1 MLSCQQLTA
10 IPSSTYLILSKCC
23 VGLGFVNVNY
33 YSSGGREGHL
43 MARLVWMP
51 KVALGK
57 ILKCYIRAVFVY
69 KSHFCACIHIAK
81 QHTQNPVC
89 HTSLC
94 ECVFN
99 RADEVLGS
107 YAALRFVRLL
117 PAASKKNETIWYFFK
132 YYDCTENLLSLVSSE
147 RPDTKMYNGP

>member
-1 MLSCQQLTA
+1 MGDCLH
-10 IPSSTYLILSKCC
+10 IP
-23 VGLGFVNVNY
+23 GD

-57 ILKCYIRAVFVY
+57 ILKCYIRAVFVC
-69 KSHFCACIHIAK
+69 KSHFCACIHISE
-81 QHTQNPVC
+81 QHTQNPVVT
-89 HTSLC
+89 HHYVS
-94 ECVFN
+94 VFN

-117 PAASKKNETIWYFFK
+117 PAASKKNKTI
-132 YYDCTENLLSLVSSE
+132 
-147 RPDTKMYNGP
+147 

>member
-1 MLSCQQLTA
+1 MGDCLH
-10 IPSSTYLILSKCC
+10 IP
-23 VGLGFVNVNY
+23 GD

-57 ILKCYIRAVFVY
+57 ILKCYIRAIFVHVFAFPKNTHKILFV
-69 KSHFCACIHIAK
+69 IH
-81 QHTQNPVC
+81 HYV
-89 HTSLC
+89 S
-94 ECVFN
+94 VFN

-117 PAASKKNETIWYFFK
+117 PAASRKNKTI
-132 YYDCTENLLSLVSSE
+132 
-147 RPDTKMYNGP
+147 